1 MTFDVAADL
10 YGRFMGRYS
19 EPLAEEF
26 VAVADLQPG
35 SRALDVGCGPGALT
49 ARLVARLGVDAV
61 AAIDPSASF
70 VEAARGRFPGLDVR
84 VGAAE
89 ELPYA
94 DQSFDVAL
102 AQLVVHFMTDP
113 VAGLREMGRVT
124 RRGGVVAACVWD
136 FGGGNGPLSTF
147 WSAVHDL
154 DPDADDESGL
164 AGVRDGQ
171 LVELATEAGLHE
183 PVQSVLSVSVG
194 YDSVEAWWEPYTFG
208 VGPAGSHVAR
218 LDDDER
224 EALRAHCEELLP
236 PAPFEVVA
244 KAWCVRASA

>member
-19 EPLAEEF
+19 EPLAVEF
-26 VAVADLQPG
+26 AAVADLEPG
-35 SRALDVGCGPGALT
+35 RRALDVGCGPGALT
-49 ARLVARLGVDAV
+49 AQLVAALGVDSV
-61 AAIDPSASF
+61 AAIDPSVLF
-70 VEAARGRFPGLDVR
+70 VEAARNRFPGLEVL
-84 VGAAE
+84 VGTAE

-94 DQSFDVAL
+94 DRSFDATL
-102 AQLVVHFMTDP
+102 AQLVVHFMSDP
-113 VAGLREMGRVT
+113 VAGLREMARVT
-124 RRGGVVAACVWD
+124 RPGGVVAACVWD

-164 AGVRDGQ
+164 AGVRDGH
-171 LVELATEAGLHE
+171 LVELATDAGLRD
-183 PVQSVLSVSVG
+183 VAQSVLSVSVG
-194 YDSVEAWWEPYTFG
+194 YDSFEAWWEPYTFG

-218 LDDDER
+218 LDEDER

-236 PAPFEVVA
+236 AAPFDVVA
-244 KAWCVRASA
+244 KAWCVRASV